1 MIASL
6 AFDTGIAPSV
16 LINETD
22 EMLTTMFA
30 VLQQR
35 SKQR

>member
-6 AFDTGIAPSV
+6 AIDTGITPSV
-16 LINETD
+16 LINESD
-22 EMLTTMFA
+22 EMLTAMYG

>member
-6 AFDTGIAPSV
+6 AFETGISPSA
-16 LINETD
+16 LLSESD